1 MQAKLLMTA
10 LVFILML
17 NCVSALYEERDIFII
32 DSDGDTQYKY
42 QLVGSV
48 EYGYYIEAQDLVLLV
63 PENSTNLQFYDSYG
77 KISATYEY
85 TEEGYKVYTVTTRE
99 IEYDEPYEIG
109 FTHDLPKYTTTRY
122 KENYFF
128 EYPYYK
134 EIGSEKETYVCI
146 PNSASEYAEYYDSTP
161 EDDWRVRPIDYYN
174 FTLPEIAKLPE
185 IKPITPLYGYDYN
198 YKSEYSQ
205 IQEVEVC
212 PSGYSDE
219 WILGIDEGII
229 TAVEFDFKMPSA
241 KISNSVYNGDKIT
254 VEYPAI
260 YKSIIEKNTPL
271 LEKTLNSIEQKLN
284 LDSPSSYKLIFVSD
298 NDKVLSGDN
307 AMISYED
314 GTVYFQTG
322 LMRLDNDQL
331 LQINLLRGII
341 NSAMLNTYG
350 TSTDDSWW
358 TNGALTSLALIIM
371 KDNDLE
377 INEIQTLLNDFKDA
391 FDELTTNEIIEIM
404 QDSEMEYRIT
414 IDSGI
419 VDEID
424 NLCPNHAIKLNKIT
438 KDMDSLD
445 FSNDKEFN
453 NYILYNLR
461 EECSKDISE
470 VLDKYKLEHDNVQV
484 AVDKFN
490 RIKQK
495 FSEIKIDRTD
505 IEELNTIR
513 NNINQVEGLLKV
525 GKVEQATELIDEAD
539 NLYETKLKNLLEILK
554 EFNTAEDEVK
564 SIPLVFSLPSK
575 MMASSNLDS
584 AMTFIKEEDFDSA
597 RSKINSAKFWSNNAL
612 TISIIIYVLIG
623 VGIFFGYKKY
633 QNNKRV
639 VEKIKPHHT
648 QHKKHE

>member
-1 MQAKLLMTA
+1 MKIKILLIT
-10 LVFILML
+10 LLFILML
-17 NCVSALYEERDIFII
+17 NSVSALYEERDIFII
-32 DSDGDTQYKY
+32 DSNGDTQHKY

-48 EYGYYIEAQDLVLLV
+48 EYGYHVEAQDLVLSV
-63 PENSTNLQFYDSYG
+63 PENVTNLQFYDSYG

-85 TEEGYKVYTVTTRE
+85 TEEGYKVYTVRTKE
-99 IEYDEPYEIG
+99 IEYNEPYEIG
-109 FTHDLPKYTTTRY
+109 FTYNLPKYTTTRY

-134 EIGSEKETYVCI
+134 EIGSEKETHVCI

-161 EDDWRVRPIDYYN
+161 EDDWRVRPYDLYN
-174 FTLPEIAKLPE
+174 LTIPKLDLPEL
-185 IKPITPLYGYDYN
+185 TPLHQYTSTEYN
-198 YKSEYSQ
+198 YRSEYAQ
-205 IQEVEVC
+205 IQDVEIC

-219 WILGIDEGII
+219 GIFGIDEGII
-229 TAVEFDFKMPSA
+229 TSVEFDFKMPST
-241 KISNSVYNGDKIT
+241 KISNSDYSGNKIS
-254 VEYPAI
+254 VEYPSI
-260 YKSIIEKNTPL
+260 YKTIIEKNIPI
-271 LEKTLNSIEQKLN
+271 LEKTLNSIDQKLN
-284 LDSPSSYKLIFVSD
+284 LDSPSSYRLIFVSD

-358 TNGALTSLALIIM
+358 TNGALTNLALISM
-371 KDNDLE
+371 KENNLPTSD
-377 INEIQTLLNDFKDA
+377 IQQVLNDIKDL
-391 FDELTTNEIIEIM
+391 FNELTTNEIIELM
-404 QDSEMEYRIT
+404 QDTTLEGRT
-414 IDSGI
+414 NIDSGI

-424 NLCPNHAIKLNKIT
+424 KLCPNHAIKLNKIT
-438 KDMDSLD
+438 KNMDSLD

-453 NYILYNLR
+453 NYILYHLR

-470 VLDKYKLEHDNVQV
+470 VLNKYRLEHDNVQV

-495 FSEIKIDRTD
+495 FGEIKIDRTD

-513 NNINQVEGLLKV
+513 NNINQVEGLFKV
-525 GKVEQATELIDEAD
+525 GKVEEATKLIDEAD
-539 NLYETKLKNLLEILK
+539 NLYETKLKNLLGILK

-575 MMASSNLDS
+575 MIASSNLDS

-597 RSKINSAKFWSNNAL
+597 RSKINNAKFWSSNSIMVAL
-612 TISIIIYVLIG
+612 IIYALII
-623 VGIFFGYKKY
+623 VGIFLIYKNNNKKY
-633 QNNKRV
+633 SG
-639 VEKIKPHHT
+639 HHS
-648 QHKKHE
+648 KK